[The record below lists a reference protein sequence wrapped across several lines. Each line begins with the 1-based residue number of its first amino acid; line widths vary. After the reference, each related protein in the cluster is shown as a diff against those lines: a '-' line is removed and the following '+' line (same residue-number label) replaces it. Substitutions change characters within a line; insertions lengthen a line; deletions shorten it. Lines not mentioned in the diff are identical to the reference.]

1 MVERANVLRVDDRVI
16 FSGTTHTVVAI
27 SGATIRLVS
36 GAGQTTVVAL
46 AYLLGAED
54 FELVGAGAAPRIEA
68 HSLLDTLPEP
78 ALAAA
83 RAWERHLLEIE
94 TGLAPEAADDAVGRP
109 EYDLASTTL
118 NARQRAKAAEL
129 SAAGTPT
136 SFRTV
141 ERMRRRY
148 RDQGIWGLIDARQA
162 RTSKP
167 TGNVDARV
175 VAAAVAVIAAQT
187 GTSTGT
193 KSRALRQI
201 RQLLD
206 DEHGPGVVAIPSK
219 TTSYRLLE
227 VLSAGKYTFG
237 SAVTRRQTANKPAGA
252 YTATLAARPGEQVQ
266 LDATPLDVMAVLD
279 DGVLGRVDLVL
290 AIDIATRT
298 ICAGVLRPV
307 GAKAVDAALLLAR
320 VMVPEP
326 MRPGWEAALAMSASR
341 IPHQRLVSLDAR
353 MAMTAAR
360 PVIVPDTV
368 VIDHGKVFLSEVFIR
383 AADTL
388 GISVQPAHQQ
398 TATDKAIVERTFE
411 SINTLFC
418 QHVSGYTGRD
428 TTRRGADVAER
439 AVWSL
444 PDLQELFD
452 EWLIAGWQTRPHDGL
467 RHPFNPDQAASPNDA
482 YAALVA
488 AAGYV
493 SVSLSGEDYIELL
506 PADWRAITDAGIQ
519 IEYRTYNSPELR
531 RHAATNSGVASRG
544 GRWEVHYD
552 PYDVSR
558 VWVRNHREGG
568 WITAPWTHQGV
579 VGQPFADF
587 TWRASRRI
595 AAQRGVDDTNEM
607 AVAVILAAL
616 LRRAEDGPGA
626 DRVLARHTS
635 ARRMTHHLPPE
646 VTGLILTTDTGPAE
660 PVAPARP
667 ARAAIEAPAPRAA
680 HHTDAHGT
688 EHAGDPADDLVD
700 AVVDGSGAVVVPF
713 GLFDPFSDDLEA
725 SR

>member
-1 MVERANVLRVDDRVI
+1 MAERPGVLRVNDRVV
-16 FSGTTHTVVAI
+16 FAGTTHTVVAI
-27 SGATIRLVS
+27 SGSAIRLVS
-36 GAGQTTVVAL
+36 AAGATTVVAL
-46 AYLLGAED
+46 PYLLGAAD
-54 FELVGAGAAPRIEA
+54 FELVGAAPAPRVDPHGLLEA
-68 HSLLDTLPEP
+68 LP
-78 ALAAA
+78 AQVVQAA
-83 RAWERHLLEIE
+83 RDWERHLIEVE
-94 TGLAPEAADDAVGRP
+94 TGLMSDAQGAVPRP
-109 EYDLASTTL
+109 EYDPAVHPM
-118 NARQRAKAAEL
+118 AVREAAKAAEL
-129 SAAGTPT
+129 TAAGTKT
-136 SFRTV
+136 SVRTV
-141 ERMRRRY
+141 QRMRRRY
-148 RDQGIWGLIDARQA
+148 REQGLWGLVDARHA
-162 RTSKP
+162 RTAKP

-175 VAAAVAVIAAQT
+175 VAAAAAVIEAQT

-206 DEHGPGVVAIPSK
+206 DEHGPGVVEMPSPA
-219 TTSYRLLE
+219 TCYRLLE
-227 VLSAGKYTFG
+227 ALSAGRYTFG

-252 YTATLAARPGEQVQ
+252 YTATTANRPGEQVQ
-266 LDATPLDVMAVLD
+266 LDSTPLDVMAVMD
-279 DGVLGRVDLVL
+279 DGVIGRAELVL

-326 MRPGWEAALAMSASR
+326 MRPGWDAALAMSATR
-341 IPHQRLVSLDAR
+341 IPHQRLVAMDAR
-353 MAMTAAR
+353 MALAAAK

-368 VIDHGKVFLSEVFIR
+368 VIDHGKVFLSEVFLR

-428 TTRRGADVAER
+428 VTRRGRDVAER

-452 EWLIAGWQTRPHDGL
+452 EWVIAGWQTRPHDGL
-467 RHPFNPDQAASPNDA
+467 RHPFNPAQAASPNDA

-493 SVSLSGEDYIELL
+493 PVALTGEDYIELL
-506 PADWRAITDAGIQ
+506 PADWRAIGDGGIQ
-519 IEYRTYNSPELR
+519 IDYRTYNCGELR
-531 RHAATNSGVASRG
+531 PYARKNSGVTSRA

-558 VWVRNHREGG
+558 IWVRNHHHGG
-568 WITAPWTHQGV
+568 WITVPWTHHSV

-587 TWRASRRI
+587 TWRASRKI
-595 AAQRGVDDTNEM
+595 AAQRGLDDTNEM
-607 AVAVILAAL
+607 AVSVILAAL
-616 LRRAEDGPGA
+616 LRRAEEGPGSGRA
-626 DRVLARHTS
+626 LARNRTAH
-635 ARRMTHHLPPE
+635 AMGNHLPPE
-646 VTGLILTTDTGPAE
+646 LTTAAFADPPEPAPPAE
-660 PVAPARP
+660 PPQPLPAL
-667 ARAAIEAPAPRAA
+667 
-680 HHTDAHGT
+680 
-688 EHAGDPADDLVD
+688 DPESAEQPQVLV
-700 AVVDGSGAVVVPF
+700 GEVVPF
-713 GLFDPFSDDLEA
+713 ALFNPFADDLEA
-725 SR
+725 GR